1 MKRARKPA
9 RPAMAP
15 RTQRPA
21 DVPLE
26 IVRTLFAPAVD
37 DGWML
42 VLAGSQR
49 FAPDDAA
56 RVFELLDAVVIQLI
70 ESGVVSRPE
79 ATAALEKLS
88 AFMSGRPN

>member
-1 MKRARKPA
+1 VKRARKPA
-9 RPAMAP
+9 RPTP
-15 RTQRPA
+15 SLRTERPA
-21 DVPLE
+21 SEPLE

-49 FAPDDAA
+49 FAPDDGA
-56 RVFELLDAVVIQLI
+56 RVFELLDAVVLQLI
-70 ESGVVSRPE
+70 ESGVVSRPD